1 MKAFGI
7 PLTEDTI
14 TNRGYCFG
22 ICIDEDGRFLGQWTS
37 SNYSFL
43 ESDLKTHAVG
53 YEYKFLP
60 MPDYDELV
68 RLVML
73 LAKYQEKGNK

>member
-14 TNRGYCFG
+14 RAQTYCFG
-22 ICIDEDGRFLGQWTS
+22 ICIDEDGKFLGQWTS

-43 ESDLKTHAVG
+43 ENDLKTHAVG

-60 MPDYDELV
+60 MPNYDELV
-68 RLVML
+68 SLVMII
-73 LAKYQEKGNK
+73 AKYQHKGNK

>member
-7 PLTEDTI
+7 PLSEDVI
-14 TNRGYCFG
+14 RAHSYCFG
-22 ICIDEDGRFLGQWTS
+22 VCVDEDGKFLGQWTS

-43 ESDLKTHAVG
+43 ENDLKTHAKD

-60 MPDYDELV
+60 MPNYDELV
-68 RLVML
+68 SLTML
-73 LAKYQEKGNK
+73 LAKYQDKLK